1 MEVKR
6 LGRVKMH
13 GEDFMRL
20 TRRQMQFLET
30 LIEIYNETKKPV
42 CYKSVALKLDVSKW
56 TAYDIIQ
63 EINRK
68 GYLNVEYKLSSG
80 PGRSEVRFIPR
91 ETSIEKIKELEGSG
105 VVSTVKSFVSERVK
119 KYESVG
125 LPKAIKLVA
134 DKVEREKNPLLVLL
148 YTITL
153 FIIFSKI
160 FKVEAIVNVSNV
172 LSSGIEPQVIFVF
185 LADLMFTLMGKEDVL
200 FTSSVD
206 KLDFEKF
213 KIIKKRFKESIE
225 FVSPGFQRKVLNF
238 LQSFT

>member
-1 MEVKR
+1 MEVVR
-6 LGRVKMH
+6 LGRVKMN
-13 GEDFMRL
+13 GEGFMRL

-30 LIEIYNETKKPV
+30 LTEIYNETKEPV
-42 CYKSVALKLDVSKW
+42 CYKNVAARLDVSKW

-68 GYLNVEYKLSSG
+68 GYLNVEYKLNHG
-80 PGRSEVRFIPR
+80 PGRSEVCFIPK

-105 VVSTVKSFVSERVK
+105 IISTIKSFVSERVK

-125 LPKAIKLVA
+125 LSKAIRLVA
-134 DKVEREKNPLLVLL
+134 DKVEKEKNPLLVLL
-148 YTITL
+148 YTVTL
-153 FIIFSKI
+153 FIVFSRI
-160 FKVEAIVNVSNV
+160 FKVEAMINVSNV

-185 LADLMFTLMGKEDVL
+185 LGEMMFTLMGKEDVL
-200 FTSSVD
+200 LNSNVD

-213 KIIKKRFKESIE
+213 KVIKKRFKESVE
-225 FVSPGFQRKVLNF
+225 FVSPGSQRKILNF